1 MLIGFIIYI
10 ILASFTL
17 FVMIREDK
25 KKGILFLSD
34 VTEDTILSLSLIPII
49 LFLIKYLTL
58 VLSKTANVVIW
69 KKTVDD
75 NSPLVDNTNLF
86 DSASEEELEK
96 DYEDFGVEESLSEEE
111 EKE

>member
-1 MLIGFIIYI
+1 
-10 ILASFTL
+10 
-17 FVMIREDK
+17 MIREDK

-96 DYEDFGVEESLSEEE
+96 DYEEFGVEESISEEE
-111 EKE
+111 EEE

>member
-1 MLIGFIIYI
+1 
-10 ILASFTL
+10 
-17 FVMIREDK
+17 MIREDK